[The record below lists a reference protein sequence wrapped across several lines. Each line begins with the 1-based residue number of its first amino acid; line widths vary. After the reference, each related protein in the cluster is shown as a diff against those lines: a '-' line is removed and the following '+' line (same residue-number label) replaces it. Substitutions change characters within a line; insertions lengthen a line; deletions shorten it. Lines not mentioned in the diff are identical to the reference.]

1 MAILRAGSWGSLTN
15 PHANPVTDF
24 TTVPSVYPVNCAK
37 NNWPNQ
43 NWGALCIKYDYLEPV
58 GGLVASLGEDVSIES
73 SIFDISFEFCYQAT
87 QEFEINF
94 NWAFTGAGVSSNYP
108 NLYWEYQT
116 KNGASDSFF
125 NTPADS
131 GTETIML
138 PASTFGFVGMY
149 LGGYTFGEFVIATAS
164 LS

>member
-43 NWGALCIKYDYLEPV
+43 NWGALYIKNDYYFEEV
-58 GGLVASLGEDVSIES
+58 SGLASLGEDVSIES
-73 SIFDISFEFCYQAT
+73 DISYISFIFCYQAA
-87 QEFEINF
+87 QGFEINF
-94 NWAFTGAGVSSNYP
+94 NWAFTGAGASSNFP
-108 NLYWEYQT
+108 SLYWEYQT

-138 PASTFGFVGMY
+138 PASTFGQVEMYVGADS
-149 LGGYTFGEFVIATAS
+149 FGEDVIVTAS

>member
-43 NWGALCIKYDYLEPV
+43 NWGALYIKNDYVEEV
-58 GGLVASLGEDVSIES
+58 SGLASLGEDVSIEGD
-73 SIFDISFEFCYQAT
+73 ICNITFDFCYQAT

-94 NWAFTGAGVSSNYP
+94 NWAFTGAGASSNYP
-108 NLYWEYQT
+108 NLYWAYQT

-138 PASTFGFVGMY
+138 PASTFGQVYMIVGA
-149 LGGYTFGEFVIATAS
+149 YTFGEFVRVTAS